1 LPEGELLLDTSRNAE
16 TFTSLRDMVLQRV
29 RSDIVSGLSGPGT
42 MYSVPTLAD
51 ELGISTTPVREA
63 LLELSHG
70 GLITPVRNRGFRVEA
85 TSLEDLRNVFALREL
100 LERFAMVSLAETRLT
115 DTADLHA
122 LADDIADAVRR
133 EDSRGYIETDRAF
146 HLALVSRAN
155 NPLLT
160 KMVMELRDGMRLY
173 GMDTAVGRQ
182 RQVASVAE
190 HYQLIDLA
198 VAGDAGAI
206 GDLITRHIRDW
217 EPVFTAA
224 LSERLGTERLQSRRR

>member
-1 LPEGELLLDTSRNAE
+1 LDTSRNAE

-100 LERFAMVSLAETRLT
+100 LERFAMVSLAEKRLT
-115 DTADLHA
+115 DTADLRA

-133 EDSRGYIETDRAF
+133 EDGRGYIETDRAF

-173 GMDTAVGRQ
+173 GMDSAAGRQ

-198 VAGDAGAI
+198 AAGKPGAI

-224 LSERLGTERLQSRRR
+224 LSERLGTERVRSRGR